1 MLRQAASWIAHT
13 GASRWLG
20 AHDWM
25 IPLSQT
31 VHLLALSVL
40 FGAAMLLNLRLLGL
54 TRSGRGVAEVAGAHL
69 PWMWRALAVLLA
81 TGLLQLTAEPLRQL
95 VTPAF
100 WWKMALIP
108 VAAGA
113 TALYAPRLRALAI
126 AGPSASPAAAMPA
139 GARAFALASTLLWLA
154 IIFCGRFIGYTWADH
169 A

>member
-13 GASRWLG
+13 SASRWLG

-54 TRSGRGVAEVAGAHL
+54 TRSSRSVAEVAGAHL
-69 PWMWRALAVLLA
+69 PWMWRALGVLLA
-81 TGLLQLTAEPLRQL
+81 TGLLQLTAEPLRQF
-95 VTPAF
+95 VAPVF
-100 WWKMALIP
+100 WWKMALVP

-113 TALYAPRLRALAI
+113 TALYAPRLRRG
-126 AGPSASPAAAMPA
+126 AGQPSA
-139 GARAFALASTLLWLA
+139 GARAFAVGTTLLWVA